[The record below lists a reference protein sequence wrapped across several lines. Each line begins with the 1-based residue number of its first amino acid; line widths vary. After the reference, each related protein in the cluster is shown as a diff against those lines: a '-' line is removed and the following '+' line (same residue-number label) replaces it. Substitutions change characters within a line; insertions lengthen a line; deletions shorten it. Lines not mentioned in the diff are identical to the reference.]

1 MIDWQSPTEV
11 GVATRRGNRVAG
23 SAIPVA
29 GLTHRTCAEE
39 VAMGARWPA
48 LTADIASPPQ
58 APDHGVTGYDSRC
71 VLR

>member
-1 MIDWQSPTEV
+1 M
-11 GVATRRGNRVAG
+11 ATRRGNRVAG

-29 GLTHRTCAEE
+29 CLTRRTRAEE
-39 VAMGARWPA
+39 VAMRARWPA

-58 APDHGVTGYDSRC
+58 APDHGVTGDDSRC